1 MEVPVEPDGPAGTG
15 DSESTKVT
23 PHSFLFNEQRLT

>member
-23 PHSFLFNEQRLT
+23 PHSFCLMNNA